1 MINFDFKGKT
11 ALITGASRGIGATC
25 SLLLAEANA
34 NVMISDILDL
44 SETEQKIR
52 GKGGTVKTYNADITK
67 PKEMETLCKKT
78 EEIFG
83 TIDIL
88 INCPGILSPMKCRD
102 VSPENWKKGIEI
114 NLSGAFYVA
123 KYASE
128 IMINQRS
135 GRIIFIGS
143 SACIT
148 GGGGVA
154 YYAAAKAGINGLV
167 RALSKE
173 VAPLG
178 ITVNSILPALIDTEM
193 LRERQ
198 PDPEKRKECINRIPV
213 GRLGTPEDVA
223 YTVIF
228 LASDYA
234 SFITGQNILVDGG
247 STYS

>member
-1 MINFDFKGKT
+1 MMNLDFKGKT
-11 ALITGASRGIGATC
+11 ALITGASRGIGAAC
-25 SLLLAEANA
+25 SVLLADANA

-44 SETEQKIR
+44 SETKQKIR
-52 GKGGTVKTYNADITK
+52 EKGGTVETYNADITK

-78 EEIFG
+78 GEIFG

-88 INCPGILSPMKCRD
+88 INCPGILRPMQCRE
-102 VSPENWKKGIEI
+102 VSPEHWKKGIEI

-123 KYASE
+123 KYTSE
-128 IMINQRS
+128 IMIKQKS
-135 GRIIFIGS
+135 GRILFISS

-148 GGGGVA
+148 GGGGIV

-173 VAPLG
+173 FAPLG

-198 PDPEKRKECINRIPV
+198 PDPEKRKECVKRIPV

-223 YTVIF
+223 YTVLF

-247 STYS
+247 STYK

>member
-1 MINFDFKGKT
+1 MINLDFKEKT
-11 ALITGASRGIGATC
+11 ALITGASRGIGAAC

-34 NVMISDILDL
+34 NVMISDILGL

-52 GKGGTVKTYNADITK
+52 EKGGTVKTYNADITQ
-67 PKEMETLCKKT
+67 PKEMEALCKKT
-78 EEIFG
+78 KGIFG
-83 TIDIL
+83 SIDIL
-88 INCPGILSPMKCRD
+88 INCPGILSPMQC
-102 VSPENWKKGIEI
+102 VNLTPENWKKGIEI

-128 IMINQRS
+128 IMMKQKS

-173 VAPLG
+173 IAPLG

-193 LRERQ
+193 LRERR

-213 GRLGTPEDVA
+213 GRLGTAEDVA
-223 YTVIF
+223 YTVLF

-234 SFITGQNILVDGG
+234 SFITGQNIIVDGG
-247 STYS
+247 STYK

>member
-1 MINFDFKGKT
+1 MMNFNFEGKT
-11 ALITGASRGIGATC
+11 VLITGASRGIGAAC
-25 SLLLAEANA
+25 SILFADSKADI
-34 NVMISDILDL
+34 MISDILDL
-44 SETEQKIR
+44 SATEQKIR
-52 GKGGTVKTYNADITK
+52 EKGSTVKTFTADITE
-67 PKEMETLCKKT
+67 PKEVEALCKKT
-78 EEIFG
+78 KEVFG

-88 INCPGILSPMKCRD
+88 VNCPGILSPMKCKD
-102 VSPENWKKGIEI
+102 VSPDHWKKGIEI
-114 NLSGAFYVA
+114 NLSGAFYAA

-128 IMINQRS
+128 LMVNQKS

-148 GGGGVA
+148 GGGGVV

-173 VAPLG
+173 YAPLG
-178 ITVNSILPALIDTEM
+178 ITVNSIMPALIDTEM

-223 YTVIF
+223 YAVLF
-228 LASDYA
+228 LASEYA
-234 SFITGQNILVDGG
+234 SFITGQNILIDGG
-247 STYS
+247 STYK